1 MSTHD
6 PKNGFEPVAK
16 PAAKFDHRSV
26 TAFGLNL
33 DVHSDQKLTGAW
45 LSLPGSDVNL
55 SVVANA
61 YDFSEEHCVQ
71 YCDGKSMFPRF
82 ALAVNANAK
91 ATACILLHGEGPE
104 HRRLRMVSLERV
116 MDLVEKYGASDEPV

>member
-6 PKNGFEPVAK
+6 PKNESKSTTKPV
-16 PAAKFDHRSV
+16 AKFDHRSV

-33 DVHSDQKLTGAW
+33 DVHSDHKLAGAW

-55 SVVANA
+55 SVVADANG
-61 YDFSEEHCVQ
+61 FIEEHYIQ
-71 YCDGKSMFPRF
+71 YRDGKNLLPRF
-82 ALAVNANAK
+82 ALIVDANMK
-91 ATACILLHGEGPE
+91 ATVQILLHGEGPE